1 MKTINWLPKLFLY
14 ISFLFPITVSALFTQ
29 SAFAQF
35 TSPPG
40 QGSPKGTAGGGS
52 RPIKSLCTQPVGSQ
66 ETLVAMAPTGSVGF
80 TSSQTPTLWV
90 YIPNTTAKTLEF
102 SLVTQEEGVYQ
113 TNVSI
118 TDTRLLKVTLP
129 ATVSLTV
136 GKIYNWKAALV
147 CNPKQRT
154 EDWVVNGWIQRQP
167 IDAEFQRKLTG
178 ATIEQQV
185 KLYAQAGFWYEA
197 LNAYLQ
203 LRQMQPGSSNLP
215 LLGADLLKFA
225 GLDKIAANLFPTQ
238 APR

>member
-14 ISFLFPITVSALFTQ
+14 ISFLFPITAGVLLAQ

-52 RPIKSLCTQPVGSQ
+52 RPVAALCALPVGNQ
-66 ETLVAMAPTGSVGF
+66 ETLVALAPTETVGF
-80 TSSQTPTLWV
+80 TSSQNPTFWV
-90 YIPNTTAKTLEF
+90 YIPNTTAKMLEF

-113 TNVSI
+113 TNVPI
-118 TDTRLLKVTLP
+118 TAAKLVKITLP

-147 CNPKQRT
+147 CNPERRT
-154 EDWVVNGWIQRQP
+154 KDWVVNGWIQRQP
-167 IDAEFQRKLTG
+167 IDAEFQRKLAGT
-178 ATIEQQV
+178 TTEQQV
-185 KLYAQAGFWYEA
+185 KLYAQSGFWYEA

-203 LRQMQPGSSNLP
+203 LRQMQPGSSNLSI
-215 LLGADLLKFA
+215 LGADLLKVA

-238 APR
+238 ALR